1 MGATEVRQ
9 QVSGRRG
16 EIFRHAQAQ
25 DTVAPLVTQHVMRL
39 SVQGNNPAGVA
50 QQLLALFGQLHLMRG
65 AHQQGFTDHL
75 LQSSHL
81 LADGGLREMDPVG
94 RTGKTG
100 RFTHRHKAEQLLWR
114 KHRLTIHFP
123 TTWQSNISFP
133 DSSDCCQSGNVKRC
147 GFQMNRENNLLLAA
161 LVLAGLNMRPLMTS
175 VSPLLEQL
183 RQSIGLSPMAASL
196 LPALPMMMMGVM
208 ALVSAPLMQR
218 FSVRKL
224 LTAGLGLL
232 LLALVSRG
240 FLSDGYGLVLSTVP
254 GGAGIGIVQMAMPG
268 LIRQRFGRRSAG
280 VTGLWAAAL
289 MGGGGIGAS
298 RPLAVAE

>member
-1 MGATEVRQ
+1 
-9 QVSGRRG
+9 
-16 EIFRHAQAQ
+16 
-25 DTVAPLVTQHVMRL
+25 
-39 SVQGNNPAGVA
+39 
-50 QQLLALFGQLHLMRG
+50 
-65 AHQQGFTDHL
+65 
-75 LQSSHL
+75 
-81 LADGGLREMDPVG
+81 
-94 RTGKTG
+94 
-100 RFTHRHKAEQLLWR
+100 
-114 KHRLTIHFP
+114 
-123 TTWQSNISFP
+123 
-133 DSSDCCQSGNVKRC
+133 
-147 GFQMNRENNLLLAA
+147 MNRENNLLLAA

-280 VTGLWAAAL
+280 VTGL
-289 MGGGGIGAS
+289 
-298 RPLAVAE
+298 